1 METKT
6 YCNEEV
12 YELLDGPYAVKYNK
26 FKILQWVG
34 RVWMI
39 LECKKKTEW
48 KISLKNT
55 SWKTTAEMGRQ
66 PQEGLLLAAEH

>member
-26 FKILQWVG
+26 FKILRWVG
-34 RVWMI
+34 RVI
-39 LECKKKTEW
+39 
-48 KISLKNT
+48 
-55 SWKTTAEMGRQ
+55 
-66 PQEGLLLAAEH
+66 